1 VHGKYYGTSKTAIQ
15 VLQEEGKIT
24 ILDID
29 MQGVKSVKES
39 GISARY
45 VFIAPPSR
53 KELEDRLRGRGTETE
68 EAITKRLGNAAK
80 EIEYGEKE
88 GNFDKVFVNQDVEKT
103 VDEMVEVLS
112 EWFPQLKSSDSSET
126 KEEPIRQQQQSPE
139 QLHPPEQPFDFLAE
153 SDKMIRFPSVRK
165 GHGRL
170 IATDRSS
177 MDENQQQQSRQAER
191 NAKHMFAYTVA
202 LEEPGGPRSYPRLG
216 KTNPNIVL
224 DNEDFDG
231 GNDNSSVDVP
241 ETEEQQQQQRA
252 MFTADRSPDKEKQE
266 QNQSERNEK
275 LEEPDGPRGYP
286 RLGNTN
292 PTTLLDSEGSNGKD
306 DGIAY

>member
-1 VHGKYYGTSKTAIQ
+1 
-15 VLQEEGKIT
+15 
-24 ILDID
+24 
-29 MQGVKSVKES
+29 
-39 GISARY
+39 
-45 VFIAPPSR
+45 
-53 KELEDRLRGRGTETE
+53 
-68 EAITKRLGNAAK
+68 
-80 EIEYGEKE
+80 
-88 GNFDKVFVNQDVEKT
+88 
-103 VDEMVEVLS
+103 
-112 EWFPQLKSSDSSET
+112 
-126 KEEPIRQQQQSPE
+126 
-139 QLHPPEQPFDFLAE
+139 
-153 SDKMIRFPSVRK
+153 
-165 GHGRL
+165 
-170 IATDRSS
+170 
-177 MDENQQQQSRQAER
+177 
-191 NAKHMFAYTVA
+191 MFAYTVA